1 MKERKNMTEKGYPLY
16 WVTEN
21 LATGPAPMSY
31 DHLDHLKA
39 AGIDA
44 IMNLCAEYSDLHD
57 IESSQGFE
65 VHYLP
70 IEDEET
76 PQLQALDAAMDWLD
90 ESIYLGK
97 KVYVH
102 CHYGIGR
109 TGTIISAY
117 LLRRGLGSKLVKQ
130 KIKKMRSRPANFYQW
145 WLVRKIGKREGRLT
159 IREPSLEWKSL
170 VDLSQ
175 FFTDYEVLLKEID
188 AHLSQNGIQSLC
200 GNGHTKCCIH
210 YVEVSLVEATYL
222 MHHVNRRLHSAERQ
236 ALIERCSQANQSI
249 RELRNIAGEQEE
261 FLNLYAEKGVLCPLS
276 KEGKCLIS
284 SFRPLACRFYDLAA
298 SNENPDFIE
307 SCHAQAKEIS
317 KALFLALVG
326 RFSNS
331 EKITFPLVDV
341 ASGKFVQSF
350 FHLLAAEADQVKA
363 QSKDQPNNQFNDSP

>member
-1 MKERKNMTEKGYPLY
+1 MMEKGYPLY
-16 WVTEN
+16 WVTKN

-31 DHLDHLKA
+31 DHLDHLRA

-130 KIKKMRSRPANFYQW
+130 KIKKMRSKPANFYQW

-175 FFTDYEVLLKEID
+175 FFTDYEVLLSEID
-188 AHLSQNGIQSLC
+188 AHLKQNRIESLC
-200 GNGHTKCCIH
+200 GCGHTQCCTH
-210 YVEVSLVEATYL
+210 YVEVSLIEATYL
-222 MHHVNRRLHSAERQ
+222 MHHVNKKLHSGERQ
-236 ALIERCSQANQSI
+236 ALIERCSQVNRSI
-249 RELRNIAGEQEE
+249 GELRRISVGQQND
-261 FLNLYAEKGVLCPLS
+261 FLVMYGEKGILCPLS

-284 SFRPLACRFYDLAA
+284 SFRPLSCRLFDFAA
-298 SNENPDFIE
+298 STENPEFLE
-307 SCHAQAKEIS
+307 SCHDQAKEIS

-350 FHLLAAEADQVKA
+350 FHLLAAEADRAKV
-363 QSKDQPNNQFNDSP
+363 QSEKESNERLNDSFQNEEK

>member
-1 MKERKNMTEKGYPLY
+1 MTEKGYPLY
-16 WVTEN
+16 WVTES

-175 FFTDYEVLLKEID
+175 FFTDYEVLLTEID
-188 AHLSQNGIQSLC
+188 AHLNRNGTESLC
-200 GNGHTKCCIH
+200 GNDHTKCCTH
-210 YVEVSLVEATYL
+210 LVEVSLVEATYL
-222 MHHVNRRLHSAERQ
+222 MHHVNKRLHSAERQ
-236 ALIERCSQANQSI
+236 ALIERCSQANRSI
-249 RELRNIAGEQEE
+249 RELRKISTGRQEE
-261 FLNLYAEKGVLCPLS
+261 FLDMYREKGILCPLS
-276 KEGKCLIS
+276 KEGRCLIS
-284 SFRPLACRFYDLAA
+284 SFRPLACRFFDLAA
-298 SNENPDFIE
+298 SKANPDFIE

-326 RFSNS
+326 RFSNR
-331 EKITFPLVDV
+331 EKISFPLVDV
-341 ASGKFVQSF
+341 ASGKFVQTF
-350 FHLLAAEADQVKA
+350 FQLLAAEADQAKA
-363 QSKDQPNNQFNDSP
+363 QSKESNDKLDDSPQDEGQ